1 VADDVPPP
9 PRRLVSDDVALPVDQ
24 GADVAVD
31 GPRLDEMPAE
41 VAIAPPPEMGGAAVP
56 APVPSGP
63 VEPLAP
69 PMPPPGPTPSGEWS
83 APPPGAYP
91 PPPPAGPPPAPGEA
105 AAPGAYS
112 PPPPPP
118 APVTARPATYAPPDP
133 PPGGIAVPPPG
144 PGPEGAAGPG
154 PRQSYGVPAAPGAV
168 PPAPGRPARPLG
180 PPPAPLSN
188 DPHGIGVAVGRL
200 GIIARRS
207 AKVPAAILA
216 ALLADGVV
224 VEALVQGR
232 FRGVS
237 GVAALAGDAVVI
249 VNDRP
254 WKPDVVRLEVTPE
267 LQVEGRNDER
277 SAALTFVTAEG
288 REVVEGIGDRQLAVE
303 MAIRVRDRVGTVS
316 GTT

>member
-1 VADDVPPP
+1 
-9 PRRLVSDDVALPVDQ
+9 
-24 GADVAVD
+24 
-31 GPRLDEMPAE
+31 
-41 VAIAPPPEMGGAAVP
+41 
-56 APVPSGP
+56 
-63 VEPLAP
+63 
-69 PMPPPGPTPSGEWS
+69 
-83 APPPGAYP
+83 
-91 PPPPAGPPPAPGEA
+91 
-105 AAPGAYS
+105 
-112 PPPPPP
+112 
-118 APVTARPATYAPPDP
+118 
-133 PPGGIAVPPPG
+133 
-144 PGPEGAAGPG
+144 
-154 PRQSYGVPAAPGAV
+154 VPAAPGAV

-207 AKVPAAILA
+207 GKVPAAILA